1 MKKNSKNIFL
11 FLFIIIIV
19 YGIYSIYSYTFIS
32 PYLVSSNIAKM
43 LLNLHKVDLVLDVR
57 TNVERQTLG
66 YYPNSVHIQ
75 SSELKEKMPQSY
87 PNKEA
92 LIIVYCNTGQRA
104 RNATD
109 ILHSMGYKNAIYI
122 ASGHKSII

>member
-1 MKKNSKNIFL
+1 MKKNSKNIIL
-11 FLFIIIIV
+11 FLIIIIIL

-32 PYLVSSNIAKM
+32 NYLVPTSIAKI
-43 LLNLHKVDLVLDVR
+43 LLNAKKIDLVLDVR
-57 TNVERQTLG
+57 TNIERQTLG

-87 PNKEA
+87 PNKNA
-92 LIIVYCNTGQRA
+92 LILVYCNTGQRA

-109 ILHSMGYKNAIYI
+109 ILHSMGYNNAIYI
-122 ASGHKSII
+122 STGHKSIM

>member
-1 MKKNSKNIFL
+1 MKKNSKNILL
-11 FLFIIIIV
+11 FLLIIIIL
-19 YGIYSIYSYTFIS
+19 YGIYSIYSYTFVS
-32 PYLVSSNIAKM
+32 PYLVPSSIAKI
-43 LLNLHKVDLVLDVR
+43 LLNSNKVDLVLDVR

-104 RNATD
+104 RKATD
-109 ILHSMGYKNAIYI
+109 ILHSMGYNNAIYI
-122 ASGHKSII
+122 ASGHKSIM

>member
-11 FLFIIIIV
+11 FLFIIIIL
-19 YGIYSIYSYTFIS
+19 YGIYSIYSYTFVS
-32 PYLVSSNIAKM
+32 PYLVSSNIAKI
-43 LLNLHKVDLVLDVR
+43 LLNSHKVDLVLDVR

-104 RNATD
+104 RKATD
-109 ILHSMGYKNAIYI
+109 ILHSMGYKNTIYI
-122 ASGHKSII
+122 ASGHKSIM